1 MPYVE
6 LHAHSSYSFLD
17 GASLPEELAVRAAEL
32 GYPALALTDHD
43 GVYGSLEFAHAAK
56 HFGVRPI
63 TGAEL
68 TLADRSHVTVL
79 VETAKGYANLCRLIT
94 AAHAHTRPEGKE
106 TQPPADPAL
115 DQALLEELN
124 EGLVCLSGCARHGLA
139 VRNPNGAAR
148 LARAFGRERFFVE
161 LQRPYER
168 GDARRNAGLRD
179 LAASLGVPT
188 IVTGDVHAH
197 HLRRAALQD
206 VLVAIR
212 HRSSLDGCEAERRGN
227 HECVLLSPAE
237 MVERFPEDRAAVA
250 RTVELAERLRFDLTE
265 ELGYRYPDFSDS
277 PEPAIV
283 QLAHVCKRTFE
294 DRYPRGHKL
303 RREARARLDEE
314 LKLIDELGLAGF
326 FLLHWDVLEL
336 ARECALEVRGRDS
349 PRHALPPGRGR
360 GSSVGSLVCY
370 LTGLSHV
377 DPVGAELSLGR
388 FLNRELDSVP
398 DIDLDFPR
406 DIREKLIVAVTE
418 RYGREH
424 AALVASFST
433 YRSRGAIR
441 DVGKALGLPYA
452 ELERIARV
460 SEGWNAKRVAEELQ
474 QLPDADRKLLSPR
487 WRAFGELCHEIAG
500 LPRHIS
506 QHPGG
511 MVISSRPLVEL
522 VPVQPAA
529 MAGRQMCQWDK
540 DSCADA
546 GFLKI
551 DLLGLGMLSAVEDC
565 VDQIARLQGK
575 PIDLSRIPLDDKA
588 VYEEIQRA
596 DTIGDFQIES
606 RAQMQSLLRTRPEN
620 IDDLT
625 VQVALVRPGPIQ
637 GKAVHPYIE
646 HRQRLRE
653 DPSFVPPVDHPLLAD
668 CLRSTLGV
676 VVFQDQVLEVAIAL
690 AGFSVGEAEGLRRAM
705 SRKRSHD
712 ALEAYRE
719 RFVEGALRKGVD
731 AETADMVYDKL
742 VGFSGFGFPKSH
754 AAAFGLL
761 AYQSAWLRHHY
772 PAEFLCALLNAQPMG
787 FYPPATLVRDGQRRG
802 VETRPPDVNV
812 SAAKCAVED
821 GAVRIGIDY
830 VNGIG
835 EDRGGGCRR
844 GARAGANRSPSVRD
858 LAQRTQLSEHGLE
871 TLIVAGACDCF
882 ELPRRQLLWQLGLVP
897 RSQSVP
903 GSGGE
908 EKQLALPLD
917 PTAATPE
924 LPEPTVW
931 ERMLADY
938 RTTNL
943 SVGVHPHGAPA
954 CASAGWRDLLARPRE
969 RAGPRAGGDRGNG
982 CRTAAARDRE
992 RRRLHADRGRVR
1004 PGQPDRAAVGLR
1016 QAPSD
1021 RPRRAAH
1028 PRARPLRTDRAQPER
1043 PRPLARDTRAAR
1055 APDLA
1060 GVRSGR
1066 QPARAP
1072 TTSATADS
1080 VGLRRLLIGS
1090 RCSIE
1095 RPSCALRLKAVLTS
1109 ATWVNAC
1116 GKLPSWRRVS
1126 GSHSSASRPRSL
1138 RRSRSRSKDLLGL
1151 VVPSLEREIV
1161 GEPEGA
1167 REERALA
1174 GRQPVDGPCLFV
1186 VRCTGRRAR
1195 RARGHARSPR
1205 PCRPCAGRPPGGSR
1219 RAGSSAGSRP
1229 AASSRTTA

>member
-1 MPYVE
+1 MTAPYVE

-17 GASLPEELAVRAAEL
+17 GASLPEELAVQAAEL

-63 TGAEL
+63 TGAEV
-68 TLADRSHVTVL
+68 TLADRSHVTLL
-79 VETAKGYANLCRLIT
+79 VESPQGYANLCRLIT
-94 AAHAHTRPEGKE
+94 AAHAHTRPTGRES
-106 TQPPADPAL
+106 QPPADPAL
-115 DQALLEELN
+115 DQSLLEELN
-124 EGLVCLSGCARHGLA
+124 DGLICLSGCARHGLA
-139 VRNPNGAAR
+139 VRHPNAAAR
-148 LARAFGRERFFVE
+148 LARAFGSDRFFVE

-168 GDARRNAGLRD
+168 GDARRNARLRD
-179 LAASLGVPT
+179 LAESLGAPT

-197 HLRRAALQD
+197 HPRRGPLQD

-212 HRSSLDGCEAERRGN
+212 HRRSLDGCEAERRGN
-227 HECVLLSPAE
+227 HESVLLSPEE
-237 MVERFPEDRAAVA
+237 MVERFPEDRAALA

-283 QLAHVCKRTFE
+283 QLAHVCKRAFE
-294 DRYPRGHKL
+294 NRYPRGHRL
-303 RREARARLDEE
+303 RSEARERLDNE
-314 LKLIDELGLAGF
+314 LKLIEELGLAGF

-377 DPVGAELSLGR
+377 DPVAAELSLGR
-388 FLNRELDSVP
+388 FLNRELDAVP

-424 AALVASFST
+424 AALVASFAT

-460 SEGWNAKRVAEELQ
+460 SEGWNAKRVAEELEL
-474 QLPDADRKLLSPR
+474 LPDGDQKLLSPR

-540 DSCADA
+540 DSCSDA

-565 VDQIARLQGK
+565 VEQIAHLHGK
-575 PIDLSRIPLDDKA
+575 PIDLSRIPLDDRE
-588 VYEEIQRA
+588 VYDDIQRA
-596 DTIGDFQIES
+596 DTVGDFQIES
-606 RAQMQSLLRTRPEN
+606 RAQMQSLLRTLPEN
-620 IDDLT
+620 LDDLT

-653 DPSFVPPVDHPLLAD
+653 DPSFVPPVDHPFLTD

-712 ALEAYRE
+712 ALEAYRS
-719 RFVEGALRKGVD
+719 RFVEGALRKAVD
-731 AETADMVYDKL
+731 VKTANLVYDKL

-761 AYQSAWLRHHY
+761 AYQSAWLRHHH
-772 PAEFLCALLNAQPMG
+772 PAEFLCALLNEQPMG

-802 VETRPPDVNV
+802 VETRPPGVNV
-812 SAAKCAVED
+812 SAAKCTAVG
-821 GAVRIGIDY
+821 GAVRIGLDY

-835 EDRGGGCRR
+835 EDEAKGVVEERE
-844 GARAGANRSPSVRD
+844 RAGPFTSVRD

-871 TLIVAGACDCF
+871 TLIVSGACDCF
-882 ELPRRQLLWQLGLVP
+882 GLPRRQLLWQLGLVP

-908 EKQLALPLD
+908 EKQLALPLE

-938 RTTNL
+938 RTTSL
-943 SVGVHPHGAPA
+943 SVGVHPLELLRAHLPAGALSSRELEAAPDRKQVTVAGLAVARQRPA
-954 CASAGWRDLLARPRE
+954 TANGVVFMLIEDEFGAMNLIVPPKVYDRHRAIVRGEPLILARGRFE
-969 RAGPRAGGDRGNG
+969 RI
-982 CRTAAARDRE
+982 
-992 RRRLHADRGRVR
+992 GRNQNVLVR
-1004 PGQPDRAAVGLR
+1004 SLETLG
-1016 QAPSD
+1016 
-1021 RPRRAAH
+1021 
-1028 PRARPLRTDRAQPER
+1028 
-1043 PRPLARDTRAAR
+1043 PLAREISQENEV
-1055 APDLA
+1055 
-1060 GVRSGR
+1060 G
-1066 QPARAP
+1066 
-1072 TTSATADS
+1072 TS
-1080 VGLRRLLIGS
+1080 
-1090 RCSIE
+1090 
-1095 RPSCALRLKAVLTS
+1095 
-1109 ATWVNAC
+1109 
-1116 GKLPSWRRVS
+1116 LP
-1126 GSHSSASRPRSL
+1126 
-1138 RRSRSRSKDLLGL
+1138 
-1151 VVPSLEREIV
+1151 
-1161 GEPEGA
+1161 GA
-1167 REERALA
+1167 HH
-1174 GRQPVDGPCLFV
+1174 F
-1186 VRCTGRRAR
+1186 
-1195 RARGHARSPR
+1195 GHR
-1205 PCRPCAGRPPGGSR
+1205 
-1219 RAGSSAGSRP
+1219 
-1229 AASSRTTA
+1229 